1 MENQKQ
7 KCSSKKHAEIDAIS
21 YCQECKKYFCNKC
34 HVEILEDH
42 KIINL
47 NQVNEVFIE
56 LCQEENHNDKLELYC
71 KEHNTLC
78 CAACTSKIR
87 DERYGQH
94 HDYDVCYIKDE
105 KKNKLKENINHLEQ
119 LNAVECTNGQII
131 C

>member
-1 MENQKQ
+1 MEENQK
-7 KCSSKKHAEIDAIS
+7 KCSNKKHAEIDAIS

-34 HVEILEDH
+34 QSHHIDIDH
-42 KIINL
+42 KVINL

-94 HDYDVCYIKDE
+94 HDCDVC
-105 KKNKLKENINHLEQ
+105 
-119 LNAVECTNGQII
+119 
-131 C
+131 